1 MFIMVK
7 ISKTKSY
14 FMVNMKHNIVL
25 TLPLEI
31 VNCIEI

>member
-1 MFIMVK
+1 MFTMVK

-14 FMVNMKHNIVL
+14 LVVNIKHNIVL

-31 VNCIEI
+31 LNSIEI